1 MPDRIPIFRSPEIEV
16 EYNAVYE
23 AALRL
28 WPVPY
33 DEFFVSTR
41 FGDTH
46 VVASGPKDAPPLVL
60 FQPTGAGAI
69 IWYRNAGPLS
79 QHYRIYAIDTI
90 GEVNKSILTHPIKSQ
105 QDFIDWIIDLF
116 SGLKIERTDIVGN
129 SFGGFL
135 TLSIAHHLP
144 ERVKKAVL
152 ISPAASFVIMWP
164 SFWHLFIPAHVIAP
178 RIGSKSMILRSYAW
192 MWQDF
197 PIDDCILQLRNIT
210 AINGL
215 PRHGPPTVF
224 TDEELQTIRTPILLL
239 IGDHEMVY
247 KPERVIRRASHKPDC
262 SSRRPGG
269 EKPDRYRQYGRGRLG
284 TEPSY
289 QTWGVPGPRNPLR
302 KRPGQEIHRVGARP
316 GRYAT

>member
-1 MPDRIPIFRSPEIEV
+1 MTKKISVFRSPEIEA
-16 EYNAVYE
+16 EYNVAYE
-23 AALRL
+23 AALQL

-33 DEFFVSTR
+33 DEFYISTR

-46 VVASGPKDAPPLVL
+46 VIASGSKDAPPLVL
-60 FQPTGAGAI
+60 LQPTGAGAA

-79 QHYRIYAIDTI
+79 QQHRIYAIDTI
-90 GEVNKSILTHPIKSQ
+90 SEANKSILTLPIKSP
-105 QDFIDWIIDLF
+105 QDFISWIIDLF
-116 SGLKIERTDIVGN
+116 RGLQIERVDIVGN

-135 TLSIAHHLP
+135 TLSIALHLP

-152 ISPAASFVIMWP
+152 ISPAATFMVMWP

-192 MWQDF
+192 IWQGF
-197 PIDDCILQLRNIT
+197 PIDDCIMRLRNIT

-224 TDEELQTIRTPILLL
+224 ADEELQKIQTPILLL

-247 KPERVIRRASHKPDC
+247 KPDQVIRRATRLVPNLKAEII
-262 SSRRPGG
+262 PGANHNA
-269 EKPDRYRQYGRGRLG
+269 QYTAADVVNKKVLDFLLA
-284 TEPSY
+284 
-289 QTWGVPGPRNPLR
+289 V
-302 KRPGQEIHRVGARP
+302 
-316 GRYAT
+316 

>member
-1 MPDRIPIFRSPEIEV
+1 MLERIPTFKSSEIEA

-33 DEFFVSTR
+33 DEFYVSTR
-41 FGDTH
+41 FGNTH
-46 VVASGPKDAPPLVL
+46 VIVSGPKDAPPLVL
-60 FQPTGAGAI
+60 LQPTGAGAI
-69 IWYRNAGPLS
+69 IWYRNAEPLS

-90 GEVNKSILTHPIKSQ
+90 GEVNKSILTHPIKRH
-105 QDFIDWIIDLF
+105 QDFIEWIIDLF
-116 SGLKIERTDIVGN
+116 RGLNIERTDIVGN

-135 TLSIAHHLP
+135 TITTALHLP

-152 ISPAASFVIMWP
+152 ISPAATFAIMWP
-164 SFWHLFIPAHVIAP
+164 SFWHLYIPAHVIAP

-192 MWQDF
+192 MWQGF
-197 PIDDCILQLRNIT
+197 PLDDCIMQLRNIT

-224 TDEELQTIRTPILLL
+224 TDEELRSIQTPILLL

-247 KPERVIRRASHKPDC
+247 KPDQVIRRATRLVPNLKAEIVPDANHNAQYTAANMVN
-262 SSRRPGG
+262 
-269 EKPDRYRQYGRGRLG
+269 EKVLAFLCTP
-284 TEPSY
+284 
-289 QTWGVPGPRNPLR
+289 
-302 KRPGQEIHRVGARP
+302 
-316 GRYAT
+316 